1 VSVYNFTY
9 LKKEHQM
16 QKEQIRVELSIN
28 GLQVTAGYEFLERIT
43 CDIPD
48 IKENKKVFEALAKSD
63 DFEVRRSI
71 SYKDNLNKNT
81 IDMLIQD
88 ADSDVVGNISN
99 NSNIAKYITQEQ
111 VENILK
117 QDNTYLLEILG
128 KNVDDFQS
136 CNVCK
141 IIDKLI
147 KHPNARVRGSV
158 LRYRNNL
165 SLVQLEILSNDSDTA
180 ISSEARKQLKDR
192 KS

>member
-1 VSVYNFTY
+1 
-9 LKKEHQM
+9 M

-88 ADSDVVGNISN
+88 ADSDVVGNILN